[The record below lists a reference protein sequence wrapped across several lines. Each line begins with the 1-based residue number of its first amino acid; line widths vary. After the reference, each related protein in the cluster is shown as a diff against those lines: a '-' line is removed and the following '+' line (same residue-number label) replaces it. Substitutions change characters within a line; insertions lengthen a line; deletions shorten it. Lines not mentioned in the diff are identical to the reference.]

1 MACQAKSTVYWFSL
15 MLYRGEYCNQSS
27 FYCNGS
33 ASPFW
38 CAVNG
43 LNNTCSRAPDGNFT
57 CSCRAGF
64 SGEHCELSGTACG
77 DGYCYNGAACTGGGI
92 CDCPDDWQG
101 SANCSI
107 STPEDLHSSGHHGIK
122 VHSHSEALFYIESC
136 YLEQLWLGFFGLASG
151 QGAWSHVP
159 KMWLQHPH
167 PSLANLNEFLRG
179 RELTITAAPCNEYWL
194 KASNFIL

>member
-1 MACQAKSTVYWFSL
+1 MACQAKITVYWFSL
-15 MLYRGEYCNQSS
+15 MNRGEYCNQSS

-77 DGYCYNGAACTGGGI
+77 DGYCYNGAACMGGGI

-122 VHSHSEALFYIESC
+122 VHSHSEALFYMESFHLLLGTALIGILWSSFRARC
-136 YLEQLWLGFFGLASG
+136 LKSCSKDVVTAPPSFSCQLEWISEREGTDNYCCPLQWILA
-151 QGAWSHVP
+151 
-159 KMWLQHPH
+159 
-167 PSLANLNEFLRG
+167 
-179 RELTITAAPCNEYWL
+179 
-194 KASNFIL
+194 

>member
-1 MACQAKSTVYWFSL
+1 MLVNMRSIGWSIILVIFVMMAQTLSFTASEDCSPLCATTCDINGNCICAQYPDSTGAIHFL
-15 MLYRGEYCNQSS
+15 GGEYCNQSS
-27 FYCNGS
+27 YYCNGS

-43 LNNTCSRAPDGNFT
+43 LNNTCSTAPDGNFT
-57 CSCRAGF
+57 CSCHAGF

-107 STPEDLHSSGHHGIK
+107 STPEDLHSSGHHVIK
-122 VHSHSEALFYIESC
+122 VHSHSEALFTWRVVTWNSFD
-136 YLEQLWLGFFGLASG
+136 WD
-151 QGAWSHVP
+151 
-159 KMWLQHPH
+159 
-167 PSLANLNEFLRG
+167 SLV
-179 RELTITAAPCNEYWL
+179 
-194 KASNFIL
+194 

>member
-1 MACQAKSTVYWFSL
+1 MFWCLSTCCFLRTCKWTQQMACQAKSTVYWFSL

-107 STPEDLHSSGHHGIK
+107 STPEDLHTSGHHGIK
-122 VHSHSEALFYIESC
+122 VHSHSEALFYMESFH
-136 YLEQLWLGFFGLASG
+136 LLLGTALIGILWSSFRA
-151 QGAWSHVP
+151 
-159 KMWLQHPH
+159 
-167 PSLANLNEFLRG
+167 R
-179 RELTITAAPCNEYWL
+179 CL
-194 KASNFIL
+194 K